1 MKNFVYSELVNT
13 KDNSFIKLFKK
24 IDQIIESSDL
34 LLTRNAITNIYIDVA
49 REITEFNNDLNQVSQ
64 KLTLLFVGYIHLYAI
79 YMLWKKFSEVAVKE
93 ANKPYNDLKS
103 QRKEKLNFF
112 ILETSNSDVA
122 QSNGQSERFLS

>member
-103 QRKEKLNFF
+103 QRK
-112 ILETSNSDVA
+112 
-122 QSNGQSERFLS
+122 